1 MPVSPFSLR
10 LASFSSLRRLSYL
23 FFISKISRS
32 ASSSI
37 CFLVSSY
44 SRSCWRDSSCD
55 CGGRSEKLNKE
66 FAVCSNRTLGYRLS
80 MVVKFAFLT
89 DAKATTTCTTPQIL
103 RFIHQF
109 HARGKYDTKTGK
121 RGGNKSQN
129 GKYRICPLIYNLL

>member
-89 DAKATTTCTTPQIL
+89 KATTTPP
-103 RFIHQF
+103 H
-109 HARGKYDTKTGK
+109 KYLDFYISFMLEVNMIQK
-121 RGGNKSQN
+121 RANEEEIRAKMVN
-129 GKYRICPLIYNLL
+129 TAFAP

>member
-80 MVVKFAFLT
+80 TVVKFAFLT
-89 DAKATTTCTTPQIL
+89 DAKATTTPP
-103 RFIHQF
+103 H
-109 HARGKYDTKTGK
+109 KYLDLYISFMLEVNMIQK
-121 RGGNKSQN
+121 RANEEEIRAKMVN
-129 GKYRICPLIYNLL
+129 TAFAP